1 MSHGNWRQLLFIV
14 AKLFWNKIGKSSMN
28 FVFDLY
34 FYDLNNIK
42 LVYIIFWR
50 IFLQWNETDYNRH
63 GKRS

>member
-14 AKLFWNKIGKSSMN
+14 AKLFWN